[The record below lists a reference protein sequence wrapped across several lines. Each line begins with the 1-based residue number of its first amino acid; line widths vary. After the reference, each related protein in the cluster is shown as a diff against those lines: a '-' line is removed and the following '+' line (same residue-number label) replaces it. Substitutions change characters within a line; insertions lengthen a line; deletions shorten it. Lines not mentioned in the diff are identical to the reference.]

1 MENKKPDSINYSLI
15 KSSRKSI
22 GIIVNSDG
30 SVVVRAPQRATK
42 KEIDEVIN
50 KRFDWILKH
59 IKRFEEQGP
68 AYSKR
73 EFVDGEKHLF
83 LGKEYIM
90 RVTVGAF
97 NNVTI
102 NGEFI
107 DIECKNESFVKP
119 LMEQWY
125 RQKANKLMPQIITPI
140 IDKFNSLYDISPN
153 KISLKNMKS
162 RWGSCSSK
170 ANISM
175 NIKLIKSTE
184 SCIEYVMAH
193 ELCHLIQMNHS
204 KSYYSLLTEF
214 MPDWRERKKNLD
226 HFMR

>member
-1 MENKKPDSINYSLI
+1 MESKKPDSIGYSLI

-22 GIIVNSDG
+22 GIIVHTDG
-30 SVVVRAPQRATK
+30 SVVVRAPHRATK
-42 KEIDEVIN
+42 KEIDDVIN
-50 KRFDWILKH
+50 KRIDWILKH
-59 IKRFEEQGP
+59 KKKFEEQGP

-90 RVTVGAF
+90 RVKVGAF
-97 NNVTI
+97 NNVAI

-107 DIECKNESFVKP
+107 DIACKNESLVKP

-125 RQKANKLMPQIITPI
+125 RQKANKLMPQIMMPI
-140 IDKFNSLYDISPN
+140 VDKFNSLYDVSPN

-193 ELCHLIQMNHS
+193 ELCHLLQMNHS
-204 KSYYSLLTEF
+204 KNYYSLLTEF

>member
-30 SVVVRAPQRATK
+30 SVVVRAPHRATK

-59 IKRFEEQGP
+59 KKKFEEQGP

-107 DIECKNESFVKP
+107 DIECKNESMVKP

-125 RQKANKLMPQIITPI
+125 RQKANKLIPQIITPI
-140 IDKFNSLYDISPN
+140 VDKFNSLYDVSPN

-193 ELCHLIQMNHS
+193 ELCHLLQMNHS
-204 KSYYSLLTEF
+204 KNYYSLLTEF

>member
-59 IKRFEEQGP
+59 KKRFEEQGP
-68 AYSKR
+68 AYSKS

-90 RVTVGAF
+90 RVTIGTF

-107 DIECKNESFVKP
+107 DVECKNESLVKP

-140 IDKFNSLYDISPN
+140 VDKFNSLYDVSPN

-193 ELCHLIQMNHS
+193 ELCHLLQMNHS
-204 KSYYSLLTEF
+204 KNYYSLLTEF

>member
-1 MENKKPDSINYSLI
+1 MESKKTDSISYSLI

-22 GIIVNSDG
+22 GIIVHTDG
-30 SVVVRAPQRATK
+30 SVVVRAPHRATK

-59 IKRFEEQGP
+59 KKRFEEQGP
-68 AYSKR
+68 AYSKS

-90 RVTVGAF
+90 RVTIGTF

-107 DIECKNESFVKP
+107 DVECKNESLVKP

-140 IDKFNSLYDISPN
+140 IDKFNSLYDVSPN

-193 ELCHLIQMNHS
+193 ELCHLLQMNHS
-204 KSYYSLLTEF
+204 KNYYSLLTEF
-214 MPDWRERKKNLD
+214 MPDWRERKKSLD
-226 HFMR
+226 YFMR

>member
-1 MENKKPDSINYSLI
+1 MESKKTDSISYSLI

-22 GIIVNSDG
+22 GIIVHTDG
-30 SVVVRAPQRATK
+30 SVVVRAPHRATK

-59 IKRFEEQGP
+59 KKKFEEQGP

-107 DIECKNESFVKP
+107 DIECKNESMVKP

-125 RQKANKLMPQIITPI
+125 RQKANKLIPQIITPI
-140 IDKFNSLYDISPN
+140 VDKFNSLYDVSPN

-193 ELCHLIQMNHS
+193 ELCHLLQMNHS
-204 KSYYSLLTEF
+204 KNYYSLLTEF